1 MTTLYFVRHGE
12 SVSNLNTQF
21 AGSLDMPLTEKG
33 RAQAKAT
40 ALFLKDVPFSAVYAS
55 DLSRA
60 RDTGLAIA
68 EMQKLPLRTAA
79 ELREICAGDWE
90 GKTYAQLEVDY
101 SDSYSV
107 WRRQIGLAQCPNGES
122 VAQLQTRISTF
133 VRDVVRR
140 HPDQTVCIAT
150 HATPIRVM
158 ECLWTTTPLSSMH
171 TIPWVSNAS
180 VTVAN
185 YDDDIG
191 QLLYR
196 DQHEHLGDLHTVLA
210 KNV

>member
-12 SVSNLNTQF
+12 SISNLNTQF

-33 RAQAKAT
+33 RDQAKAT
-40 ALFLKDVPFSAVYAS
+40 AQFLKDVPFSAVYAS
-55 DLSRA
+55 DLQRA
-60 RDTGLAIA
+60 YDTGFAIA
-68 EMQKLPLRTAA
+68 EMHALPVHATA
-79 ELREICAGDWE
+79 ELREIYAGDWE
-90 GKTYAQLEVDY
+90 GKSYAQLDMDY
-101 SDSYSV
+101 PDSYGV

-122 VAQLQTRISTF
+122 VAQLQARISAF
-133 VRDVVRR
+133 VFDVVRQ

-158 ECLWTTTPLSSMH
+158 ECIWEKTPLSRMH

-180 VTVAN
+180 VTVAV
-185 YDDDIG
+185 YDGDDG
-191 QLLYR
+191 RLLYR
-196 DQHEHLGDLHTVLA
+196 DQHEHLGDLHTILA